1 MKRTNLGGSHRG
13 CMNWGCID
21 LGLLASGLLVALGAA
36 GLSGC
41 RSEQAPV
48 AAAPQAVKARV
59 VTSVEQQAPVTLHA
73 TGTVHARETAVISAQ
88 VMGRIEQVTVHEGDP
103 VRAGQT
109 LAVLDGSTLRDAAAQ
124 AQSAVA
130 AAEHQQAAAESN
142 AALAASTLAR
152 FQKLESEKS
161 VSPQEMDE
169 VRRRSEAAAAQLAA
183 ARAQTQAAR
192 AQASGART
200 MQGYA
205 RLSAPFSG
213 VVTARMADPGTMA
226 APGVPLLQIDR
237 TGALQLLVTVD
248 ESVIATVRPGARV
261 SANIDGVSAPLEAT
275 VAQIVPAADP
285 SSHTFTVKLD
295 LPAAAQ
301 IRAGMY
307 GSAEFAQGTHEA
319 ILAPRSAVVE
329 RGSLEVAY
337 VLNPQGL
344 AELRYITLGAT
355 HGNQVEVLSGIAPGE
370 RLVDMPEDR
379 DLAGKRIEIENG
391 VEP

>member
-1 MKRTNLGGSHRG
+1 MTRMNRLWMNFGGF
-13 CMNWGCID
+13 
-21 LGLLASGLLVALGAA
+21 GLVVALAAA

-41 RSEQAPV
+41 RSDETPV
-48 AAAPQAVKARV
+48 AAAPQTVKARV
-59 VTSVEQQAPVTLHA
+59 VTSVEQPAPVTLNA

-88 VMGRIEQVTVHEGDP
+88 VMGRIEQVTVHEGDT

-109 LAVLDGSTLRDAAAQ
+109 LAVLDGATLRDAAAQ
-124 AQSAVA
+124 AQSAVT
-130 AAEHQQAAAESN
+130 AAENQQAAAESN

-152 FQKLESEKS
+152 YQKLESEKS

-183 ARAQTQAAR
+183 ARAQTEAAR
-192 AQASGART
+192 SQASGART
-200 MQGYA
+200 MQSYT
-205 RLSAPFSG
+205 RLVAPFAG

-237 TGALQLLVTVD
+237 TGALQLQVTVD
-248 ESVIATVRPGARV
+248 ESVISAVRLGDKV
-261 SANIDGVSAPLEAT
+261 SVNIDGLASPLEAR
-275 VAQIVPAADP
+275 VAEIVPAADAA
-285 SSHTFTVKLD
+285 SHSFTVKLD
-295 LPAAAQ
+295 LPAAQQ

-307 GSAEFAQGTHEA
+307 GSAEFAQGTHAA
-319 ILAPRSAVVE
+319 ILVPRSAVLE

-337 VLNPQGL
+337 VLNAQGI

-355 HGNQVEVLSGIAPGE
+355 HGSQMEVLSGIAPNE

-391 VEP
+391 VQP